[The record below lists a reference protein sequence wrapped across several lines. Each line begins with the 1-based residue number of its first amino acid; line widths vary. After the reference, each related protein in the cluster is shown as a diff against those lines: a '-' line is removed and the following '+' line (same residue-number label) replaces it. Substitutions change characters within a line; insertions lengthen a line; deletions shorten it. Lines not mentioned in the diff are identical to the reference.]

1 MAMQGLVTVFGG
13 SGFVGRYAVRALA
26 KQGWRIRV
34 AVREPHLA
42 PELKVMG
49 DVGQVE
55 LVQANVRH
63 EASVRAA
70 LVGAQA
76 CVNLVGVLYETGRQ
90 TFDAVHA
97 TAPGLIA
104 EAAAEAGATKFV
116 QVSAI
121 GADADGSAGYA
132 RTKAAGEAAVR
143 AAFPNAV
150 VLRPSVVFGPEDGFF
165 NRFGAMAA
173 MSPVLPLIGGGH
185 TKFQPVYVG
194 DVGAAIV
201 AALSL
206 ETAAGRTFE
215 LGGPGVY
222 SFKALM
228 ELLCRETMHH
238 RLLLPIP
245 FPIASALGKIG
256 DLQAKL
262 LPIPPQ
268 VTSDQVELLKSDNVA
283 NPDLPGLADL
293 GVAATAVDA
302 VIPTYL
308 WRFRRGG
315 QFAQPEAAN
324 A

>member
-1 MAMQGLVTVFGG
+1 MQRLATVFGG
-13 SGFVGRYAVRALA
+13 SGFIGRYAVRALA

-34 AVREPHLA
+34 AVRQPHLA

-55 LVQANVRH
+55 LVQANVRD
-63 EASVRAA
+63 EASVRSA

-76 CVNLVGVLYETGRQ
+76 CVNLVGVLFEAGRQ

-97 TAPGLIA
+97 GAPGLIA
-104 EAAAEAGATKFV
+104 SAAAEAGATQFV

-121 GADADGSAGYA
+121 GADPRGAAGYA
-132 RTKAAGEAAVR
+132 RSKAAGEAAVR
-143 AAFPNAV
+143 SAFADAV
-150 VLRPSVVFGPEDGFF
+150 VLRPSVVFGPEDDFF

-173 MSPVLPLIGGGH
+173 MSPVLPLIGGGE

-194 DVGAAIV
+194 DVGEAIV
-201 AALSL
+201 ASL
-206 ETAAGRTFE
+206 AQETAAGRTFE

-222 SFKALM
+222 SFKALLQ
-228 ELLCRETMHH
+228 LLCRETMHP

-245 FPIASALGKIG
+245 FPIASLIGKVG

-262 LPIPPQ
+262 HLTPQ
-268 VTSDQVELLKSDNVA
+268 ITSDQVALLKSDNVA
-283 NPDLPGLADL
+283 NPNLPGLADL
-293 GVAATAVDA
+293 GVSPTAIDA
-302 VIPTYL
+302 IVPTYL

-315 QFAQPEAAN
+315 QFAQPESAN
-324 A
+324 R